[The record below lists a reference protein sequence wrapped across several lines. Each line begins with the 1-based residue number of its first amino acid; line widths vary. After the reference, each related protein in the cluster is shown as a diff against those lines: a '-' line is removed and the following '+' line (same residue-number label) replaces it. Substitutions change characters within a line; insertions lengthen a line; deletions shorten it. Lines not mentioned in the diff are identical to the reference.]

1 MKMILTTLAVGSII
15 VVGGCKKTKTVATE
29 TTATLVSQTE
39 PIEMDVSVKV
49 DNGEIVVV
57 VNGEERSIGDLSE
70 LMHNIDFGDGDD
82 SIEVHI
88 EKMMGDEGSLPEGTH
103 VYMMEMMDGEGPP
116 EGMREHMMKM
126 MGDRGEGGGH
136 PKMIM
141 MHGGDGPPA
150 GTREHMMKMMGDRGE
165 GGGHPKMVMMHG
177 GDGPPAGT
185 REHMMKMMGDRG
197 EGGGHPKMAMM
208 HGGDGPPEGMREHM
222 MHDGGEHGEWSGEW
236 REHKE
241 DRDISEEH
249 QFMEELSMLDEVSS
263 YMTPHSMSMFGIR
276 MIRDELEPEDRIK
289 ALERIISQT
298 DEGSPSRN
306 AALIVSIETLQE
318 LDRQEEAVD
327 LMIELVVSN

>member
-29 TTATLVSQTE
+29 TTATTATLVSQTE
-39 PIEMDVSVKV
+39 PIEMNVSVEV
-49 DNGEIVVV
+49 DNGEIVVM

-82 SIEVHI
+82 SIKAHI
-88 EKMMGDEGSLPEGTH
+88 AKMMGDEGSLPEGTH

-126 MGDRGEGGGH
+126 
-136 PKMIM
+136 
-141 MHGGDGPPA
+141 
-150 GTREHMMKMMGDRGE
+150 TGDRGE

-177 GDGPPAGT
+177 GDGPP
-185 REHMMKMMGDRG
+185 
-197 EGGGHPKMAMM
+197 
-208 HGGDGPPEGMREHM
+208 EGMRERM

-241 DRDISEEH
+241 DRDIPEEH

-263 YMTPHSMSMFGIR
+263 YMTPHSMSMLGIH

>member
-29 TTATLVSQTE
+29 TTATLVSQSE

-136 PKMIM
+136 PKMVM

-165 GGGHPKMVMMHG
+165 GGGHPKMV
-177 GDGPPAGT
+177 
-185 REHMMKMMGDRG
+185 
-197 EGGGHPKMAMM
+197 MM

>member
-29 TTATLVSQTE
+29 TTATTATLVSQTE
-39 PIEMDVSVKV
+39 PIEMDVSVEV
-49 DNGEIVVV
+49 DNGEIVVM

-82 SIEVHI
+82 SIKVHI
-88 EKMMGDEGSLPEGTH
+88 AKMMGDEGSLPEGTH

-126 MGDRGEGGGH
+126 TGDRGEGGGH
-136 PKMIM
+136 PKMVM
-141 MHGGDGPPA
+141 MHGGDGPPE
-150 GTREHMMKMMGDRGE
+150 GMRERMMKMMGDRGE

-177 GDGPPAGT
+177 GDGPP
-185 REHMMKMMGDRG
+185 
-197 EGGGHPKMAMM
+197 
-208 HGGDGPPEGMREHM
+208 EGMRERM

-241 DRDISEEH
+241 DRDIPEEH

-263 YMTPHSMSMFGIR
+263 YMTPHSMSMLGIH